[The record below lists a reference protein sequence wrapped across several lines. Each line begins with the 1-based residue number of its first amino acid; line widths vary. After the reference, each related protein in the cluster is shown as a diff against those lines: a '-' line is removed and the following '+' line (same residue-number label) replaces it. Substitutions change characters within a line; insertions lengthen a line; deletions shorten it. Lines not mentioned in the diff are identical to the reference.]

1 MKIGDLVQKHLE
13 RVICPGVIL
22 EKEDR
27 GNKSLPPWKA
37 NRWMVA
43 WADGRIE
50 PCFELDMKVINES
63 R

>member
-1 MKIGDLVQKHLE
+1 MKVGDLVQKNQQVL
-13 RVICPGVIL
+13 RRGVVL
-22 EKEDR
+22 EKEVR

-43 WADGRIE
+43 WDDGRIE
-50 PCFELDMKVINES
+50 PCFELDMKVINE